1 MKLLKYLY
9 SLKKSDAFILITGIY
24 IIIMWLSN
32 ILLIN
37 ETVFYNTYSEQLTY
51 ERIIDLFNKLN
62 KIKWAGYLFAF
73 LGLVIKFYL
82 VAFVIYCGIFLCNL
96 HYRISFGEIL
106 GIVIVS
112 EIIFLLAGVVKLLWF
127 LFFVG
132 DYNLNDLGF
141 FFPCSL
147 GNLFSSSE
155 VEPFWVPAMQ
165 SLNLFQLAYIILLS
179 AGLWIKSNLSR
190 NEAEKVI
197 LISYVPGFVVWL
209 AFITFLS
216 AEQTL

>member
-1 MKLLKYLY
+1 
-9 SLKKSDAFILITGIY
+9 
-24 IIIMWLSN
+24 MWLSN

-37 ETVFYNTYSEQLTY
+37 ETIFYNTYSEQLTY
-51 ERIIDLFNKLN
+51 ERITDLFNKLN
-62 KIKWAGYLFAF
+62 KIKWAGYLFAL

-96 HYRISFGEIL
+96 HYRINFGEIL

-127 LFFVG
+127 LFFAG

-197 LISYVPGFVVWL
+197 LISYIPGFVVWL